1 MIYIVATA
9 LTHGKG
15 GISTALTSVVEEL
28 DRQAVAYQF
37 IESHS
42 EQISKL
48 QSIRK
53 ARRELEAAG
62 ADDIVWLHGAR
73 WLSLLRKYLLSRGP
87 KRRGARIVM
96 QLHGIEVAHYLNFRL
111 GRWLL
116 QRLIN
121 RCDALVVLT
130 PWWQSTIT
138 QYLDYPPERI
148 LVMPNTLDASLSALV
163 NAPSVQSSER
173 TTTVAK
179 TRVNVLCMT
188 RLEPGKNVDAA
199 IQAMQHLPAHY
210 HLHVAGDGSL
220 LNELKAETE
229 ALNLSERVH
238 FLGWVPYQEKPELL
252 QRMDLFLL
260 PSALDSFGMVFLEA
274 MAAGLPV
281 VGLAYG
287 PVCDVVPP
295 TAGKLVS
302 EPSTQLIASA
312 VEECMAS
319 HSEMSQAAKE
329 HVKAAF
335 SPEPVVTNTLEFFAS
350 LTR

>member
-28 DRQAVAYQF
+28 DRQSVAF
-37 IESHS
+37 RFVESHADS
-42 EQISKL
+42 ASKL

-53 ARRELEAAG
+53 AREELKAAAKG
-62 ADDIVWLHGAR
+62 DIVWLHGAR

-87 KRRGARIVM
+87 RKRGARIVLH
-96 QLHGIEVAHYLNFRL
+96 LHGIEVAHYLNYRV

-121 RCDALVVLT
+121 RCDGLIVLT
-130 PWWQSTIT
+130 PWWRSVIT
-138 QYLDYPPERI
+138 DHLNYPAERI
-148 LVMPNTLDASLSALV
+148 HVMPNTIDASLSALV
-163 NAPSVQSSER
+163 RTPAAPPSER
-173 TTTVAK
+173 
-179 TRVNVLCMT
+179 VNLLCMT
-188 RLEPGKNVDAA
+188 RLEPGKNVAAA
-199 IQAMQHLPAHY
+199 IEAMRYLPSHY

-220 LNELKAETE
+220 LE
-229 ALNLSERVH
+229 ALKEQTKTLDLGERVH
-238 FLGWVPYQEKPELL
+238 FLGWVPYQEKTALL

-287 PVCDVVPP
+287 PVCDVVPA
-295 TAGKLVS
+295 TAGRLIS
-302 EPSTQLIASA
+302 TPSAQGLATA
-312 VEECMAS
+312 VEECIAS
-319 HSEMSQAAKE
+319 HAKMSQAAQQ
-329 HVKAAF
+329 HVKTAF
-335 SPEPVVTNTLEFFAS
+335 SPEPMVNTTLKFFTS
-350 LTR
+350 LQ